1 MQKNMD
7 TLEQAIETLINTAY
21 DAERGSSYHLVLAN
35 IFRVLYEIESLELA
49 GLSKEKITKRVQ
61 KARDF
66 IADSPFYHRLQT
78 WPRGYQG
85 DFETV
90 EYLMDAKNQAEP
102 NTAAYLLENY
112 GMVSPA
118 AQQHRNKLAY
128 QSHLV
133 ASAYRTKQLEGGK
146 PGKGG
151 KLRVLSIA
159 CGSCPDLR
167 QAEHYIDAENCEFV
181 LIDGDKDALD
191 YAALRMSGLDQSC
204 EFICDNIIK
213 QLKPLAKQENFDL
226 IITGGLFDYLGEK
239 SIIKIIN
246 QLYQDCLNTGGK
258 FFFTNISPENIDRL
272 WIEYLCN
279 WHLLARTEAQ
289 LRQLAEQAE
298 VEAHQIKIKKD
309 QTGLT
314 YFVELFK

>member
-1 MQKNMD
+1 MD
-7 TLEQAIETLINTAY
+7 TLDQAIETLIDTPY
-21 DAERGSSYHLVLAN
+21 DAKRSSSYHLVVAN
-35 IFRVLYEIESLELA
+35 IFHVLYEVESLELA

-66 IADSPFYHRLQT
+66 IASSPFYHRLQT
-78 WPRGYQG
+78 WPKGYPG

-102 NTAAYLLENY
+102 NTSAYLLENY

-118 AQQHRNKLAY
+118 TQQHRNRLAY
-128 QSHLV
+128 QSHLL
-133 ASAYRTKQLEGGK
+133 ASAYRAKQREGGYA
-146 PGKGG
+146 

-167 QAEHYIDAENCEFV
+167 QAENYIDAENCEFV
-181 LIDGDKDALD
+181 LIDEDKDALD
-191 YAALRMSGLDQSC
+191 YAALRLSGLDQSC
-204 EFICDNIIK
+204 EFICDNISK

-226 IITGGLFDYLGEK
+226 ILTGGLFDYLAEK

-246 QLYQDCLNTGGK
+246 QLYQHCLNTGGK
-258 FFFTNISPENIDRL
+258 FFFSNISPDNIDRL

-279 WHLLARTEAQ
+279 WHLLGRTEAQ
-289 LRQLAEQAE
+289 LRQLAEQAD